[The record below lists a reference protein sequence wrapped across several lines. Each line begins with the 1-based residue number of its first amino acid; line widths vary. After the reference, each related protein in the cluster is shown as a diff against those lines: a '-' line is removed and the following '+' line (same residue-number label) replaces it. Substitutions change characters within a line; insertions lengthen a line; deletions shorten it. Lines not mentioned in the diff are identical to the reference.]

1 MLHEVVS
8 VEPSTVLDE
17 DCPVSN
23 AGSYSTNE
31 TPTSSGGISKSPTP
45 SRLSGI
51 GKAGETGEE
60 NKENLIGTTTDPR
73 HIIVTFNGEQLPIEV
88 ESSKTLF
95 DLRNEILD
103 RRDTRGIPKDGKF
116 FFLLGKNVISKKLE
130 KRHLIDDILE
140 NDIPVS
146 LTLRSNLE
154 EAVCYVENAVEL
166 VTPTRE
172 TIPRMPTKSVL
183 QVEAEQPSA
192 PVETAMQAQENEHD
206 RESCTRLTWDDG
218 LEQLNAFKFKFGHVD
233 APAAYLEENEPLW
246 NFVKSIH
253 ESYKN
258 IQEDQMNGNELL
270 SNQRISELE
279 RMGFKLQVQV
289 HQLLPWEQRFEKLR
303 QHFRTHGSIEV
314 PKDTTLGRWVKTQR
328 YYFKTT
334 SEGERSS
341 LGLKRIGLLDSIGF
355 DWRVDTNQLIPW
367 EQRFEK
373 LRQHFRTHGSL
384 EVPKDTTLGRWVK
397 TQRYYFKTTS
407 EGEMS
412 SLGLK
417 RIGLLDS
424 IGFDWRVDTNDE
436 VTDHVSVNADQGRQC
451 LTMSFNSS
459 PGNPINSSIVCTLR
473 LRLVWGECQACRVIV
488 D

>member
-8 VEPSTVLDE
+8 VEPSTALDE
-17 DCPVSN
+17 DCPVTN

-51 GKAGETGEE
+51 GKAGETTGEE
-60 NKENLIGTTTDPR
+60 NEENYIGTTTADSTQDPR
-73 HIIVTFNGEQLPIEV
+73 HIIVTFNGELLPIEV

-95 DLRNEILD
+95 DLRKEILN
-103 RRDTRGIPKDGKF
+103 RRIPEDGNF

-140 NDIPVS
+140 NAIPVS

-183 QVEAEQPSA
+183 QVEAEQPAA

-218 LEQLNAFKFKFGHVD
+218 LEQLKALKFEFGHVD
-233 APAAYLEENEPLW
+233 VPTFYTDQQNQPLRS
-246 NFVKSIH
+246 FVRKIRK
-253 ESYKN
+253 SYKN
-258 IQEDQMNGNELL
+258 IQEGQMNGNELL

-289 HQLLPWEQRFEKLR
+289 HQLIPWEQRFEKLR
-303 QHFRTHGSIEV
+303 QYFRTHGSLEV

-341 LGLKRIGLLDSIGF
+341 LGLK
-355 DWRVDTNQLIPW
+355 Q
-367 EQRFEK
+367 
-373 LRQHFRTHGSL
+373 
-384 EVPKDTTLGRWVK
+384 
-397 TQRYYFKTTS
+397 
-407 EGEMS
+407 
-412 SLGLK
+412 
-417 RIGLLDS
+417 IGLLDS

-436 VTDHVSVNADQGRQC
+436 VTDHVSVNADQGR
-451 LTMSFNSS
+451 
-459 PGNPINSSIVCTLR
+459 
-473 LRLVWGECQACRVIV
+473 
-488 D
+488 

>member
-45 SRLSGI
+45 SP
-51 GKAGETGEE
+51 GETTGEE
-60 NKENLIGTTTDPR
+60 NKENLIGTTTADSAQDPR

-103 RRDTRGIPKDGKF
+103 RRDTRGIPKDGNF

-154 EAVCYVENAVEL
+154 EAVCYVENALEL

-183 QVEAEQPSA
+183 QVEAEQPAA

-233 APAAYLEENEPLW
+233 APTAYLEENEPLQ
-246 NFVKSIH
+246 NFVKSIR
-253 ESYKN
+253 ENYKN
-258 IQEDQMNGNELL
+258 IQEGQMNGNELL

-289 HQLLPWEQRFEKLR
+289 HLPWEQRFEKLR
-303 QHFRTHGSIEV
+303 QHFRTHGSLEV
-314 PKDTTLGRWVKTQR
+314 PKDTTLGRWVETQR

-355 DWRVDTNQLIPW
+355 DWRVDSNQLIPW

-373 LRQHFRTHGSL
+373 LMQHFQTHGSL

-459 PGNPINSSIVCTLR
+459 PGNPINSSIVCILR
-473 LRLVWGECQACRVIV
+473 LRLVWGECQACRVIF